1 MVPGSETDNELL
13 ALAFPAFAGQINTWR
28 AINRRLDELCHDF
41 LTLKHSSLQMLHQI
55 GSSDPTFVN
64 HLREAM
70 DDLSNEIED
79 QLRLMR
85 AAKQNAN
92 PNQKFGKER
101 L

>member
-1 MVPGSETDNELL
+1 MHPVSETDDELL

-28 AINRRLDELCHDF
+28 AINRRLDDLCHDF
-41 LTLKHSSLQMLHQI
+41 LTVKRSDLQHTHLKEGADAAFL
-55 GSSDPTFVN
+55 N

-79 QLRLMR
+79 QLRRMR
-85 AAKQNAN
+85 AAKQHAN
-92 PNQKFGKER
+92 RNPQFGKER